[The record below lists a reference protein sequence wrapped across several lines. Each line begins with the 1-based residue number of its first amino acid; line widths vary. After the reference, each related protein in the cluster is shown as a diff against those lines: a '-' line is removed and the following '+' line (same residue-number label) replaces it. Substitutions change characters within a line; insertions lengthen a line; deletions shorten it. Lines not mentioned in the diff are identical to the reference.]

1 MTLRRPDREFARSV
15 QWECLTMKHLRLA
28 AMAALSL
35 SLLAPSPLLAQSDN
49 VPVKAGDYVEISM
62 IKVDDGHGLEYVQ
75 YLAGNWRKSQDYAK
89 QQGWISG
96 YEIWTNEYPRDG
108 EADVYLVTFV
118 PQLPDAAEA
127 ERRDEQYRAYM
138 QQTVSQMQAASAG
151 RAEYRHLAGSMLLR
165 RQDWK

>member
-1 MTLRRPDREFARSV
+1 
-15 QWECLTMKHLRLA
+15 LA
-28 AMAALSL
+28 AAAALALSL
-35 SLLAPSPLLAQSDN
+35 T
-49 VPVKAGDYVEISM
+49 VPVSVSAQADDWPVTSGDYVEVSM

-96 YEIWTNEYPRDG
+96 YEIWTNEYAREDEPDI
-108 EADVYLVTFV
+108 YLVTFT

-127 ERRDEQYRAYM
+127 ERRDRQYRQFMAQTIA
-138 QQTVSQMQAASAG
+138 QQEAASAG

-165 RQDWK
+165 RQNWK